1 MKTPTPILRL
11 ENVTVSVNQGLKE
24 QKDILKNLSL
34 DVYPGDFITLL
45 GTNGAGK
52 STLLNVINGKQTP
65 TAGKIFIQQK
75 DVTHLSQAKR
85 AKLIAQVFQD
95 PTAAT
100 APRMTVA
107 ENLLLATQRG
117 QKRGLRL
124 RNLKQAL
131 PTFEKL
137 TAQVPNK
144 LSQNLNNFVSNLS
157 GGQRQTLSFLMA
169 TLTDPCLLLLDE
181 HTAALDPK
189 TSHQLM
195 QLTAQTIQT
204 KNLTCLMITHQ
215 LKDALNYGNRT
226 LILKDGEIALD
237 VSGSKK
243 SALTQNE
250 ILKYF
255 ED

>member
-65 TAGKIFIQQK
+65 TTGKIFILQK

-124 RNLKQAL
+124 RHLKQAL

-204 KNLTCLMITHQ
+204 KKLTCLMITHQ
-215 LKDALNYGNRT
+215 LKDALAYGNRT
-226 LILKDGEIALD
+226 IILKDGEIALD
-237 VSGSKK
+237 VSDSKK

>member
-1 MKTPTPILRL
+1 MTSSTPILRL
-11 ENVTVSVNQGLKE
+11 ENITVSVSQGLKE
-24 QKDILKNLSL
+24 QKDIIKNLSL

-52 STLLNVINGKQTP
+52 STLLNIINGKQVP
-65 TAGKIFIQQK
+65 TKGKVIVNQIDITQ
-75 DVTHLSQAKR
+75 LPQAKR

-107 ENLLLATQRG
+107 ENLLLASQRG
-117 QKRGLRL
+117 QKRRLRL
-124 RNLKQAL
+124 RRLSQKL
-131 PTFEKL
+131 SEFEKL
-137 TAQVPNK
+137 TAKVPNN
-144 LSQNLNNFVSNLS
+144 LSQNLHNFVNNLS

-169 TLTDPCLLLLDE
+169 TLCEPTLLLLDE

-189 TSHQLM
+189 TSAQLM
-195 QLTAQTIQT
+195 NLTAQTIHE

-226 LILKDGEIALD
+226 IILNAGKIALD
-237 VSGSKK
+237 VCGEQKK
-243 SALTQNE
+243 QLTKAQ
-250 ILKYF
+250 ILQYF